1 MEQYLLILDTLTA
14 FGTVGATIV
23 ALWLG
28 LRDNKQKIVG
38 LFVWSATTNYQPT
51 LLIQNTGKRVVV
63 IESVEVFYDRKSI
76 AHINFFEINSLRNF
90 TIIEANQVV
99 QCPINSDWLK
109 FNLGKNLEDEKRRTL
124 KIKIKT
130 QRFFRYTTTQKYSHY
145 DLTHLLFGEGL
156 FESEKG

>member
-1 MEQYLLILDTLTA
+1 MLILDTLTA

-99 QCPINSDWLK
+99 QCPINSD
-109 FNLGKNLEDEKRRTL
+109 
-124 KIKIKT
+124 
-130 QRFFRYTTTQKYSHY
+130 
-145 DLTHLLFGEGL
+145 
-156 FESEKG
+156 